1 MDRVYNFNAGPAAIP
16 VEVLQK
22 AQGELLNFNHTGMSV
37 MELSHRSQAY
47 DEVHN
52 NAKSLLKELLNI
64 PDSYDVLFLQ
74 GGASL
79 QFAMIPMNFLNNE
92 NIAYYILS
100 GAWSEKALS
109 EAKKFGETNVLAS
122 SKESNYTHIPKQFE
136 ANSLQNAA
144 YLHITS
150 NNTIFG
156 TQWHEFP
163 STNAPLIADM
173 SSDILSRELNI
184 EQFDLIY
191 AGAQKI

>member
-109 EAKKFGETNVLAS
+109 EAKNLVKQMCWHQAKSQITHTSQNNS
-122 SKESNYTHIPKQFE
+122 RQIRSKMLRICILRQTTQFLGR
-136 ANSLQNAA
+136 N
-144 YLHITS
+144 
-150 NNTIFG
+150 G
-156 TQWHEFP
+156 
-163 STNAPLIADM
+163 M
-173 SSDILSRELNI
+173 SSQARMHR
-184 EQFDLIY
+184 
-191 AGAQKI
+191 